1 MKLKFLTILIT
12 LKLIDSVNSVGN
24 VNDTCIVKG
33 QYGSCKL
40 LKHCKSAVHELNFYG
55 TLYTK
60 CEGDGYVGYNPIVC
74 CPIEENI
81 SQRSKLKKKQ
91 NLFIIKCVL

>member
-1 MKLKFLTILIT
+1 MKLKFFTFLIT
-12 LKLIDSVNSVGN
+12 LKIIDSVNSVAS

-33 QYGSCKL
+33 QYGFCKL
-40 LKHCKSAVHELNFYG
+40 LKHCKSAVHELNFDG

-81 SQRSKLKKKQ
+81 SQRS
-91 NLFIIKCVL
+91 I